1 MGSLLSSRVCVPLY
15 VLDRNEG
22 CSLNK
27 AEVPWGSLVLSV
39 QGLRDGVSLRGRVCE
54 SVYVLD
60 RIVGFPEP
68 LFSSTFAMRSP
79 LWVESAYLCTYSIGT
94 KVLTLLVLGFKF
106 LRDGVTLLGRVS
118 VPLYVLDRNEGFN
131 LFFSAFLVLR
141 DGVTL
146 FRVEYPYSCVL
157 DRIEGT
163 PCCWLLR
170 PCLA

>member
-1 MGSLLSSRVCVPLY
+1 MRCLSVFDSSAFFTLFLFPLAAKLIGPRTGCQSLKNVDFPGIRPLKGQVCV
-15 VLDRNEG
+15 
-22 CSLNK
+22 
-27 AEVPWGSLVLSV
+27 
-39 QGLRDGVSLRGRVCE
+39 

-68 LFSSTFAMRSP
+68 LFSSSFAMRSP
-79 LWVESAYLCTYSIGT
+79 LWVESAYLCTYLVRT
-94 KVLTLLVLGFKF
+94 KVLTWLVLGFKF

-118 VPLYVLDRNEGFN
+118 VPLYVLDRNEGFP
-131 LFFSAFLVLR
+131 LDFFLQFEFLR

-146 FRVEYPYSCVL
+146 FRVEYPYSCIL
-157 DRIEGT
+157 DRIEET